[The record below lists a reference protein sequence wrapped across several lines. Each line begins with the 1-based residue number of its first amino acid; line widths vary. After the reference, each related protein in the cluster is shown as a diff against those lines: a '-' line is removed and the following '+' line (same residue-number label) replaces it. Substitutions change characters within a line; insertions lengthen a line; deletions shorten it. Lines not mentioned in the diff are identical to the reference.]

1 MSQTVAFVSGA
12 TGHQGGATAR
22 ELLNSGVKVH
32 ALVRDP
38 SSKSAIELQRLGA
51 LLFPGDFDNLPSLT
65 AAMGG
70 ATAVFLN
77 VMPVV
82 SLDESPTVSD
92 TKREVIH
99 AKNIIDAAIASGT
112 VTTIVYSSVTMTGR
126 HEEFPNWG
134 PDYPLAWYWEN
145 KAQIE
150 SLVRGSG
157 LKYWTILRP
166 AFLMLNYLLPK
177 ASYMFPDL
185 VQRRVFLSAYK
196 PSTAM
201 TILDGGDVGKFAAAA
216 IVEPLAFNRHE
227 IDLGV
232 ESLTPAEIVREL
244 SRASGK
250 DISLQFYD
258 EKEVEERALADLLIQ
273 SHVWANEVGYQVNF
287 KDLEKYPIRLTTFA
301 EYLEKHRDEVLQM
314 LG

>member
-1 MSQTVAFVSGA
+1 MSQPVAFVAGA

-22 ELLNSGVKVH
+22 ELLKLGVEVH

-38 SSKSAIELQRLGA
+38 SSKPAIDLQRLGVH
-51 LLFPGDFDNLPSLT
+51 LFPGDFDNPPSLE
-65 AAMGG
+65 APLRGV
-70 ATAVFLN
+70 TAVFLN
-77 VMPVV
+77 LLAVP
-82 SLDESPTVSD
+82 SD
-92 TKREVIH
+92 TEREVVH

-134 PDYPLAWYWEN
+134 PGYPLAWYWEN
-145 KAQIE
+145 KAHIE
-150 SLVRGSG
+150 SMVRGSG
-157 LKYWTILRP
+157 VKYWTILRP
-166 AFLMLNYLLPK
+166 AFLMHNYHQPY
-177 ASYMFPDL
+177 ASFMFPDL
-185 VQRRVFLSAYK
+185 VQRRVFLTAYK

-201 TILDGGDVGKFAAAA
+201 TILDDDDVGKFAAAA
-216 IVEPLAFNRHE
+216 IVEPSAFNMHE

-244 SRASGK
+244 SRVSGK

-258 EKEVEERALADLLIQ
+258 EEEVKELALRDLRIQ
-273 SHVWANEVGYQVNF
+273 SHVWTNEVGYQVNF

-301 EYLEKHRDEVLQM
+301 EYLEKHREEVLQM
-314 LG
+314 LS